1 MRRPA
6 LLFLV
11 TVCAIAPLTA
21 QAGFS
26 IGGRAGTLGLG
37 LEAAK
42 LITPNIAVRG
52 ALYRYSREFDRQESD
67 VEFTVDLKF
76 DGYTGL
82 VDFFPSGGGSFHL
95 TGGIMSAPAEVDG
108 VGQPTG
114 GTYTFNGVEYTAAEV
129 GTVNGTVRWK
139 KTMPYAGLGWG
150 TPASKRG
157 GLTFLFDLGVGIG
170 KPTIGLTASSA
181 VPGSTLAEDVEA
193 ERQQVQADVNKYLK
207 VYPVVNLGLAIRF

>member
-1 MRRPA
+1 MRRVA
-6 LLFLV
+6 LFVLISAV
-11 TVCAIAPLTA
+11 AVSPLTA

-26 IGGRAGTLGLG
+26 VGGRVGTLGLG

-52 ALYRYSREFDRQESD
+52 ALYRYSRDFDRQESD
-67 VEFTVDLKF
+67 VEFTVDVKLE
-76 DGYTGL
+76 GYTGL

-114 GTYTFNGVEYTAAEV
+114 GTYTFNGEEYTAAEV

-170 KPTIGLTASSA
+170 KPTIGLSASSA

-193 ERQQVQADVNKYLK
+193 ERQKIQADVNKYLK